1 MEENR
6 NYKKEIADTIQEIS
20 GKYNPYQ
27 IFRDWCE
34 MYAISIQNSCVFWHD
49 AVWQHR
55 EDIYNSLWNK
65 YDEYEHDAFVKMT
78 CLYAIALQYEIGDL
92 LGEIFMES
100 GAGSA
105 SAGQFFTP
113 FHVSEMVAKI
123 GASEDILKEE
133 KIHMTEP
140 SIGSG
145 GMVIATAKY
154 LKERGINYQKK
165 LKVVGQDLDWLAVYM
180 SYIQLSLLGID
191 AIIVQGD
198 TLSEPYVKGY
208 PKERTM
214 RTPMNTGALIAM

>member
-1 MEENR
+1 MEENK
-6 NYKKEIADTIQEIS
+6 NYKKEIADTIQGIS

-34 MYAISIQNSCVFWHD
+34 MYAISIQNSCVLRHD
-49 AVWQHR
+49 AIWQHR
-55 EDIYNSLWNK
+55 EDVYNSLWNK
-65 YDEYEHDAFVKMT
+65 YDENEHDAFAKMT
-78 CLYAIALQYEIGDL
+78 WLYAIALQNEIGDI

-123 GASEDILKEE
+123 GASDKNILKEK

-191 AIIVQGD
+191 AVIVQGD
-198 TLSEPYVKGY
+198 TLSEPYFKGY

-214 RTPMNTGALIAM
+214 RTPMNMGVLI

>member
-6 NYKKEIADTIQEIS
+6 NYKKEIADTIQSVS

-34 MYAISIQNSCVFWHD
+34 MYAISIQNSCVLRHD
-49 AVWQHR
+49 AVWQNR

-65 YDEYEHDAFVKMT
+65 YDECEHDAFVKT
-78 CLYAIALQYEIGDL
+78 TGLYAIALHYEIGDL

-100 GAGSA
+100 GAGNA

-123 GASEDILKEE
+123 GASENILEE
-133 KIHMTEP
+133 KKIHMTEP

-154 LKERGINYQKK
+154 LNERGINYQKK

-198 TLSEPYVKGY
+198 TLTEPYIPGKTE
-208 PKERTM
+208 PRRIL
-214 RTPMNTGALIAM
+214 RTPRNTGAIW

>member
-6 NYKKEIADTIQEIS
+6 NYKKEIADTIQGIS

-49 AVWQHR
+49 AIWQHR
-55 EDIYNSLWNK
+55 EDVYNSLWNK
-65 YDEYEHDAFVKMT
+65 YDENEHDAFVKMT
-78 CLYAIALQYEIGDL
+78 RLYAIALHYEIGDL

-100 GAGSA
+100 GAGNA

-123 GASEDILKEE
+123 GASDENILKEE

-154 LKERGINYQKK
+154 LKEKGINYQKR

-191 AIIVQGD
+191 AVIVQGD
-198 TLSEPYVKGY
+198 TLSEPYFKGY

-214 RTPMNTGALIAM
+214 RTPMNMGVLI

>member
-6 NYKKEIADTIQEIS
+6 NYKKEIADTIQGIS

-34 MYAISIQNSCVFWHD
+34 MYAISIQNSCVLWHD
-49 AVWQHR
+49 AVWQNR
-55 EDIYNSLWNK
+55 ENIYKSLWNK
-65 YDEYEHDAFVKMT
+65 YDESEHDAFGKIT

-100 GAGSA
+100 GAGNA

-123 GASEDILKEE
+123 GASDENILKEE

-198 TLSEPYVKGY
+198 TLTEPYVKGY

-214 RTPMNTGALIAM
+214 RTPMNMGVLI

>member
-1 MEENR
+1 MGN
-6 NYKKEIADTIQEIS
+6 KEKIAEKIISIS

-34 MYAISIQNSCVFWHD
+34 MYAIAIQNACTLHHNDLWKL
-49 AVWQHR
+49 R
-55 EDIYNSLWNK
+55 EDTYTALWNK
-65 YDEYEHDAFVKMT
+65 YDEPEHDAIAEMT
-78 CLYAIALQYEIGDL
+78 ALYSIALEEEMSDI
-92 LGEIFMES
+92 LGQIFMES

-113 FHVSEMVAKI
+113 FHVSEMVADL
-123 GASEDILKEE
+123 GTPDEILDEPIIK
-133 KIHMTEP
+133 MTEP

-154 LKERGINYQKK
+154 LKNKGINYQKR

-191 AIIVQGD
+191 AVIVQGD
-198 TLSEPYVKGY
+198 TLSDPYRKGF
-208 PKERTM
+208 PAERTL
-214 RTPMNTGALIAM
+214 RTPRNTGAIW

>member
-1 MEENR
+1 MEENK
-6 NYKKEIADTIQEIS
+6 NYKKEIADTIQSVS

-34 MYAISIQNSCVFWHD
+34 MYAISIRNACTLWHD
-49 AVWQHR
+49 DIWR
-55 EDIYNSLWNK
+55 TWEDTYLNLWNK
-65 YDEYEHDAFVKMT
+65 YDDKEHEAFGKMT
-78 CLYAIALQYEIGDL
+78 ALYAIALEDEMCDL

-100 GAGSA
+100 GAGNA

-123 GASEDILKEE
+123 GASEDILEEE

-154 LKERGINYQKK
+154 LKERGINYQKR

-191 AIIVQGD
+191 AVIVQGD
-198 TLSEPYVKGY
+198 TLSEPYIPGKTE
-208 PKERTM
+208 PRRIL
-214 RTPMNTGALIAM
+214 RTPKNTGAIW